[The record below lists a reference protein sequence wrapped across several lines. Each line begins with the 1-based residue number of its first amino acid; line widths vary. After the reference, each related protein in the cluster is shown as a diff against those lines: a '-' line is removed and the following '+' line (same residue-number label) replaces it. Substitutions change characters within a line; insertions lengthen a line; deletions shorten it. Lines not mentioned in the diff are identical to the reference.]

1 MRVPVELDPDVD
13 DEAPTG
19 DAITPYD
26 EQQYVTYLRL
36 LDAKAEGADWTEVAR
51 IVLHRDP
58 VAEKERT
65 YRCWEPS
72 RSCAMALPRRLQ
84 AHIGKGRGGRRLRLR
99 HPSAFARLD
108 RVMQQEAVAAPH
120 HLQAVGNETASLVLA
135 RIDFEILF
143 RSPETEQDFG
153 NRAIALVA

>member
-65 YRCWEPS
+65 YRCWQSHLARAQWLS
-72 RSCAMALPRRLQ
+72 REGYRRILE
-84 AHIGKGRGGRRLRLR
+84 K
-99 HPSAFARLD
+99 
-108 RVMQQEAVAAPH
+108 AVAE
-120 HLQAVGNETASLVLA
+120 G
-135 RIDFEILF
+135 
-143 RSPETEQDFG
+143 G
-153 NRAIALVA
+153 